1 MGTRQFRLADH
12 IGQTLIM
19 DIVGKVDDD
28 QMRTTVAMSRIVV
41 VETDEEYDDVKLGAT
56 AFPTRAELDGMTLI
70 GTVGTFIS
78 EGETRPQLMGP
89 THAQIDAALERSAQ
103 LYRRAKQ
110 AA

>member
-1 MGTRQFRLADH
+1 MSTKRFQLADH

-19 DIVGKVDDD
+19 DIVGNVDDD
-28 QMRTTVAMSRIVV
+28 QLNTTVAISRIVV

-56 AFPTRAELDGMTLI
+56 AFPTRAKLDGMTLI
-70 GTVGTFIS
+70 GAVGTFIS
-78 EGETRPQLMGP
+78 EGEPHPQLMGP
-89 THAQIDAALERSAQ
+89 THEQIDAALELSAQ